1 MEQPTWRRVESQPAA
16 RARSAP
22 ISLFQCQLHLAGT
35 IRRMN
40 SDLDRISQWLSSHE
54 DDLLADTQAMLRIPS
69 VKEPA
74 TKGAPYGKPCALAL
88 EFALDLASKYEF
100 STKNLDNQVGFGE
113 FGSGKPLI
121 VSLGHLDVVPVGPGW
136 KFQPF
141 SATIFDGYIY
151 SRGAVDDKG
160 PTMASFYAARAIK
173 ECCPD
178 LAARIRVVFGC
189 DEESGMTCV
198 ERYNETEEVPTFG
211 VAPDSMWP
219 LVHAEKG
226 ICDLFIEVPVPKG
239 SIDLLALSGGDRLNI
254 VIDRTQATIR
264 VDSSALA
271 WVKEK
276 VHDSW
281 DNNVKATWIS
291 DDRLEIECIGKAAH
305 GSTPFYGDSAAT
317 RLFRFLAE
325 ISSIES
331 QPFYS
336 YLLKMTHPSGVGL
349 GIHGQDETSY
359 DLTNN
364 TGVVSLTDGR
374 VKLSVNVRYPVTWR
388 GDNVRAMCETFLTR
402 EPFGAR
408 LFDFHDSPSLFFPLE
423 HPLVSIIANE
433 YREMTGDLT
442 PPGVMGGG
450 TYARKI
456 ANTVSI
462 GTGWPGDGEAHQTN
476 ERLKVDH
483 LFKMSQIYARILLK
497 LAQAA
502 ANS

>member
-1 MEQPTWRRVESQPAA
+1 MS
-16 RARSAP
+16 
-22 ISLFQCQLHLAGT
+22 
-35 IRRMN
+35 
-40 SDLDRISQWLSSHE
+40 SDLERLSQWLSSHE
-54 DDLLADTQAMLRIPS
+54 NDLLADTQAMLQIPS
-69 VKEPA
+69 VKEA
-74 TKGAPYGKPCALAL
+74 STRDAPYGKPCADALDFALAL
-88 EFALDLASKYEF
+88 AERYGF
-100 STKNLDNQVGFGE
+100 STKNLDSKIGFAE
-113 FGSGKPLI
+113 FGSGDPLI

-136 KFQPF
+136 KFEPF
-141 SATIFDGYIY
+141 SATISDGYIY

-173 ECCPD
+173 ECFPE

-198 ERYNETEEVPTFG
+198 ERYNETEEVPTYG

-226 ICDLFIEVPVPKG
+226 ICDLFIEVPVHKG
-239 SIDLLALSGGDRLNI
+239 TIELVALSGGDRLNI
-254 VIDRTQATIR
+254 VIDRTQAIVR
-264 VDSSALA
+264 VDSSALS

-276 VHDSW
+276 VQDSW
-281 DNNVKATWIS
+281 DNNVKATWVS
-291 DDRLEIECIGKAAH
+291 DEKLEIECIGKAAH

-317 RLFRFLAE
+317 RVFRFLTE
-325 ISSIES
+325 ISPIDS
-331 QPFYS
+331 QPFYA

-359 DLTNN
+359 DLTSN
-364 TGVVSLTDGR
+364 TGVIALENGLVR
-374 VKLSVNVRYPVTWR
+374 LSVNVRYPVTWK
-388 GDNVRAMCETFLTR
+388 GEHVRAMCETFLST

-408 LFDFHDSPSLFFPLE
+408 ITDFHDSPSLYFPLE
-423 HPLVSIIANE
+423 HPLVSIIAAE
-433 YREMTGDLT
+433 YREMTGDST

-483 LFKMSQIYARILLK
+483 LYKMSQIYARILLK

-502 ANS
+502 AIP

>member
-1 MEQPTWRRVESQPAA
+1 
-16 RARSAP
+16 
-22 ISLFQCQLHLAGT
+22 
-35 IRRMN
+35 MN
-40 SDLDRISQWLSSHE
+40 SDLERLSQWLTAHE
-54 DDLLADTQAMLRIPS
+54 ADLLADTQAMLQIPS
-69 VKEPA
+69 VKEVA
-74 TKGAPYGKPCALAL
+74 IIDAPFGKPCAEALDFALAL
-88 EFALDLASKYEF
+88 SERYGF
-100 STKNLDNQVGFGE
+100 STKNLDCKIGFGE
-113 FGSGKPLI
+113 FGSGDPLI
-121 VSLGHLDVVPVGPGW
+121 VSLGHIDVVPVGPGW
-136 KFQPF
+136 KFEPF
-141 SATIFDGYIY
+141 SATISDGYIY

-173 ECCPD
+173 ECCPN

-226 ICDLFIEVPVPKG
+226 ICDLFIEVPVHEG
-239 SIDLLALSGGDRLNI
+239 SIQLVALSGGDRLNI
-254 VIDRTQATIR
+254 VIDRTHATLR
-264 VDSSALA
+264 VDSSARD
-271 WVKEK
+271 WVREK
-276 VHDSW
+276 VKDSW
-281 DNNVKATWIS
+281 DNNVTATWAS
-291 DDRLEIECIGKAAH
+291 DDTLEIECIGKAAH
-305 GSTPFYGDSAAT
+305 GSTPFSGDSAAT
-317 RLFRFLAE
+317 RIFRFLAE
-325 ISSIES
+325 ISPIES
-331 QPFYS
+331 QPFFA

-359 DLTNN
+359 DLTSN
-364 TGVVSLTDGR
+364 TGVISLTKGC
-374 VKLSVNVRYPVTWR
+374 VWLSVNIRYPVTWK
-388 GDNVRAMCETFLTR
+388 GDLVRTMCEAFLAKET
-402 EPFGAR
+402 FGAR
-408 LFDFHDSPSLFFPLE
+408 VTDFHDSPSLYFPLE

-433 YREMTGDLT
+433 YREMMGDST